1 MGKKNRA
8 LALENY
14 QKHLMKLKIEQLN
27 IAVKN
32 GDFVEVVT

>member
-1 MGKKNRA
+1 
-8 LALENY
+8 
-14 QKHLMKLKIEQLN
+14 MKLKIEQLD